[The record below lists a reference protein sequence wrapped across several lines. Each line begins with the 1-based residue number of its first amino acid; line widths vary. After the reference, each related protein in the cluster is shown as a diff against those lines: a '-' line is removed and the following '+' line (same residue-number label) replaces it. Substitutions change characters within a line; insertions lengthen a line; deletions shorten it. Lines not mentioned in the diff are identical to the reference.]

1 MTFTQWFI
9 FFLGVQVIH
18 FLATWKL
25 YVKAGRKAWEAAIP
39 IYNGI
44 ILMKIINRPKWW
56 IILLFIPIVNLL
68 MFPVI
73 WIETIRT
80 FGFYK
85 KIDSLLV
92 LLTFGLYIFYIS
104 YATDAKYNSERST
117 KPRSELGEWVSS
129 ITFAIIAATLVH
141 TYFMQPFTIPTS
153 SLEKS
158 LLVGD
163 YLFVSKFHYGAR
175 VPSTVI
181 AAPMVHD
188 SLPFTG
194 TASYLKKPQ
203 LPYTRLPG
211 LQKVKNND
219 IVCFNW
225 PADSLATM
233 WGDNSGKFTYKP
245 VDKKTNY
252 VKRSVGIAGDSLE
265 MKDGYFYING
275 KKNEL
280 PYRAKLQFYYTFEC
294 KQPISQS
301 TYPKFLLDKERTR
314 VFKMSSKYWNDPKA
328 QERFNSQVL
337 FSKIAGDS
345 LITEVVARAPIYK
358 IPTKYWENP
367 KVQQKFYNDNNT
379 NLIKIGGD
387 SLFTEVAGGVSQSLA
402 NKLGMESTIVDNKIN
417 INMTEEEATR
427 LKKHPLMLSV
437 KKVNHSPDN
446 AIFPHIKSNKWS
458 QDNFGPIYIPK
469 KGATVKLDS
478 ESLPYYRQIIKY
490 YEFNDLVENGDDIFI
505 NGAKADSY
513 TFKQDYFYLIGD
525 NRHNSLDGRYWGY
538 VPFDHVLGKPV
549 MIWFSWDAN
558 APSFMAKLKSIRWDR
573 MFTTVGGD
581 GEPISYRYFVFALIA
596 LYIGYSFY
604 KGKKVKK

>member
-1 MTFTQWFI
+1 MTFLQWFL
-9 FFLGVQVIH
+9 FFLSIQTIH
-18 FLATWKL
+18 FFGTWKL

-39 IYNGI
+39 VYNGI
-44 ILMKIINRPKWW
+44 ILMRIINRPKWW
-56 IILLFIPIVNLL
+56 ILLLFIPVVNLL

-73 WIETIRT
+73 WIETLRT

-85 KIDSLLV
+85 KSDSFLV
-92 LLTFGLYIFYIS
+92 IITFGLYILYIN
-104 YATDAKYNSERST
+104 YLTDSKYNANRSL
-117 KPRSELGEWVSS
+117 KPRSELGEWISS

-211 LQKVKNND
+211 LQKIKNND

-225 PADSLATM
+225 PADTLATM
-233 WGDNSGKFTYKP
+233 WGDTSGKFTYKP

-265 MKDGYFYING
+265 MINGYFYING
-275 KKNEL
+275 KKNVL
-280 PYRAKLQFYYTFEC
+280 PDRAKLQFYYTYES
-294 KQPISQS
+294 KKPISQS
-301 TYPKFLLDKERTR
+301 TYPKFLIEKERTG
-314 VFKMSSKYWNDPKA
+314 VYKILSEYWN
-328 QERFNSQVL
+328 NSKVQDAIKKNGNL
-337 FSKIAGDS
+337 AKIGTDS
-345 LITEVVARAPIYK
+345 LY
-358 IPTKYWENP
+358 
-367 KVQQKFYNDNNT
+367 
-379 NLIKIGGD
+379 
-387 SLFTEVAGGVSQSLA
+387 TEVAGGINTDLARRLKMVSV
-402 NKLGMESTIVDNKIN
+402 ENKIN
-417 INMTEEEATR
+417 INLTEEEVNR
-427 LKKHPLMLSV
+427 LMKYPYTVSL
-437 KKVNHSPDN
+437 KKVNHGADN
-446 AIFPHIKSNKWS
+446 AIFPHIEKLGWS

-469 KGATVKLDS
+469 AGSSVELTS
-478 ESLPYYRQIIKY
+478 ESLPFYEQIIRN
-490 YEFNDLVENGDDIFI
+490 YENNDLQVIGENIFI
-505 NGAKADSY
+505 NGKKVDSY

-525 NRHNSLDGRYWGY
+525 NRHNSLDARYWGY

-558 APSFMAKLKSIRWDR
+558 AASFGAKLKSIRWNR
-573 MFTTVGGD
+573 LFTTVHGD
-581 GEPISYRYFVFALIA
+581 GKPVSYRYFVFAFIL
-596 LYIGYSFY
+596 LYFGYSFY
-604 KGKKVKK
+604 KRKKKPTRK

>member
-1 MTFTQWFI
+1 MTYTQWFI
-9 FFLGVQVIH
+9 FFLAVQVLH
-18 FLATWKL
+18 FLGTWKL
-25 YVKAGRKAWEAAIP
+25 YVKAGRKAWEAAVP

-44 ILMKIINRPKWW
+44 VLMQIINRPKWW

-85 KIDSLLV
+85 KLESLLAIV
-92 LLTFGLYIFYIS
+92 TLGLYIFYIN
-104 YATDAKYNSERST
+104 YATDAKYNAERSV

-129 ITFAIIAATLVH
+129 IAFAIIAATLVH

-194 TASYLKKPQ
+194 TASYLKRPQ

-233 WGDNSGKFTYKP
+233 WGDTSGKFTYKP

-265 MKDGYFYING
+265 MRNGYFYING
-275 KKNEL
+275 KKNIL

-294 KQPISQS
+294 KEPIDQS
-301 TYPKFLLDKERTR
+301 TYPKFLLDKERTG
-314 VFKMSSKYWNDPKA
+314 VYKILSEYWTNDKV
-328 QERFNSQVL
+328 QEAIKLNGNL
-337 FSKIAGDS
+337 TKIGSDS
-345 LITEVVARAPIYK
+345 LY
-358 IPTKYWENP
+358 
-367 KVQQKFYNDNNT
+367 
-379 NLIKIGGD
+379 
-387 SLFTEVAGGVSQSLA
+387 TEVAGGVNPQFAQRLKMI
-402 NKLGMESTIVDNKIN
+402 NVDNKIN
-417 INMTEEEATR
+417 INLTQEEVER
-427 LKKHPLMLSV
+427 LEKYPLTVSV
-437 KKVNHSPDN
+437 KKINHAPDN
-446 AIFPHIKSNKWS
+446 AIFPHVEKLKWS

-469 KGATVKLDS
+469 KGATVKLDA
-478 ESLPYYRQIIKY
+478 ESLPFYKQIIKN
-490 YEFNDLVENGDDIFI
+490 YEYNDVVINGDDIFI
-505 NGAKADSY
+505 NGEKADSY

-525 NRHNSLDGRYWGY
+525 NRHNSLDARYWGY

-558 APSFMAKLKSIRWDR
+558 APSFTAKLKSIRWDR
-573 MFTTVGGD
+573 LFTTVGGD
-581 GEPISYRYFVFALIA
+581 GEPVSYRYFVLAIIA
-596 LYIGYSFY
+596 LYIGWSFY
-604 KGKKVKK
+604 KGKKAKK

>member
-1 MTFTQWFI
+1 MTFLQWFL
-9 FFLGVQVIH
+9 FFLSIQTIH
-18 FLATWKL
+18 FFGTWKL

-39 IYNGI
+39 VYNGI
-44 ILMKIINRPKWW
+44 ILMRIINRPKWW
-56 IILLFIPIVNLL
+56 ILLLFIPVVNLL

-73 WIETIRT
+73 WIETLRT

-85 KIDSLLV
+85 KSDSFLV
-92 LLTFGLYIFYIS
+92 IITFGLYILYIN
-104 YATDAKYNSERST
+104 YLTDSKYNANRSL
-117 KPRSELGEWVSS
+117 KPRSELGEWISS

-211 LQKVKNND
+211 LQKIKNND

-225 PADSLATM
+225 PADTLATM
-233 WGDNSGKFTYKP
+233 WGDTSGKFTYKP

-265 MKDGYFYING
+265 MINGYFYING
-275 KKNEL
+275 KKNVL
-280 PYRAKLQFYYTFEC
+280 PDRAKLQFYYTYES
-294 KQPISQS
+294 KKPISQS
-301 TYPKFLLDKERTR
+301 TYPKFLIDKERTG
-314 VFKMSSKYWNDPKA
+314 VYKILSEYWN
-328 QERFNSQVL
+328 NSKVQDAIKKNGNL
-337 FSKIAGDS
+337 AKIGSDS
-345 LITEVVARAPIYK
+345 LY
-358 IPTKYWENP
+358 
-367 KVQQKFYNDNNT
+367 
-379 NLIKIGGD
+379 
-387 SLFTEVAGGVSQSLA
+387 TEVAGGINTDLARRLKMVSV
-402 NKLGMESTIVDNKIN
+402 ENKIN
-417 INMTEEEATR
+417 INLTEEEVNR
-427 LKKHPLMLSV
+427 LMKYPYTVSL
-437 KKVNHSPDN
+437 KKVNHGADN
-446 AIFPHIKSNKWS
+446 AIFPHIEKLGWS

-469 KGATVKLDS
+469 AGSSVELTS
-478 ESLPYYRQIIKY
+478 ESLPFYEQIIRN
-490 YEFNDLVENGDDIFI
+490 YENNDLQVIGENIFI
-505 NGAKADSY
+505 NGKKVDSY

-525 NRHNSLDGRYWGY
+525 NRHNSLDARYWGY

-558 APSFMAKLKSIRWDR
+558 AASFGAKLKSIRWNR
-573 MFTTVGGD
+573 LFTTVHGD
-581 GEPISYRYFVFALIA
+581 GKPVSYRYLVLVLIG
-596 LYIGYSFY
+596 LYMGYNFY
-604 KGKKVKK
+604 KKKKKTLKK

>member
-1 MTFTQWFI
+1 MTFTQWFLFFI
-9 FFLGVQVIH
+9 AVQVTHFLG
-18 FLATWKL
+18 TWKL
-25 YVKAGRKAWEAAIP
+25 YVRAGRKAWEAAIP

-44 ILMKIINRPKWW
+44 VLMKMINRPKWW
-56 IILLFIPIVNLL
+56 IALLFIPVVNLL

-85 KIDSLLV
+85 KIDSFLV
-92 LLTFGLYIFYIS
+92 IVTLGLYVFYIN
-104 YATDAKYNSERST
+104 YATDAAYNSNRSI
-117 KPRSELGEWVSS
+117 KPRSELGEWISS

-211 LQKVKNND
+211 LQKIKNND

-225 PADSLATM
+225 PADTLATM
-233 WGDNSGKFTYKP
+233 WGDTSGKFTYKP

-252 VKRSVGIAGDSLE
+252 VKRCVGIAGDSLE
-265 MKDGYFYING
+265 MKNGYFYING
-275 KKNEL
+275 KKNAL
-280 PYRAKLQFYYTFEC
+280 PERAKLQFYYTYEAK
-294 KQPISQS
+294 KQISQS
-301 TYPKFLLDKERTR
+301 TYPKFLIGKQRTG
-314 VFKMSSKYWNDPKA
+314 VYKILSEYWNNEKVQKA
-328 QERFNSQVL
+328 IKKNGNL
-337 FSKIAGDS
+337 SKIGADS
-345 LITEVVARAPIYK
+345 LYTEVVGGINPNFAR
-358 IPTKYWENP
+358 
-367 KVQQKFYNDNNT
+367 
-379 NLIKIGGD
+379 
-387 SLFTEVAGGVSQSLA
+387 
-402 NKLGMESTIVDNKIN
+402 KLKMFSVDNKIN
-417 INMTEEEATR
+417 INLTEEEAAR
-427 LKKHPLMLSV
+427 LEEYPLAVSV
-437 KKVNHSPDN
+437 KKINHDFDN
-446 AIFPHIKSNKWS
+446 AIFPHVEKLGWS
-458 QDNFGPIYIPK
+458 QDNFGPIYIPEA
-469 KGATVKLDS
+469 GATVKIDL
-478 ESLPYYRQIIKY
+478 ETLPFYKQIIEN
-490 YEFNDLVENGDDIFI
+490 YENNDLQVVGENIYI
-505 NGAKADSY
+505 NGVKSASY

-525 NRHNSLDGRYWGY
+525 NRHSSLDGRYWGY

-558 APSFMAKLKSIRWDR
+558 APSFTAKLKSIRWNR

-604 KGKKVKK
+604 KGKKKTYKK

>member
-1 MTFTQWFI
+1 MNFTEWFL
-9 FFLGVQVIH
+9 FFLVIQILH
-18 FLATWKL
+18 FLGTWKL

-39 IYNGI
+39 VYNGI
-44 ILMKIINRPKWW
+44 VLMQIINRPKWW
-56 IILLFIPIVNLL
+56 IILLFIPVVNLL

-80 FGFYK
+80 FGYYK
-85 KIDSLLV
+85 KSDSLIV
-92 LLTFGLYIFYIS
+92 ILTLGLYILYIN
-104 YATDAKYNSERST
+104 YATDATYNAERSL
-117 KPRSELGEWVSS
+117 KPRSEVGEWVSS

-211 LQKVKNND
+211 LQRIKNND

-225 PADSLATM
+225 PADTLATM
-233 WGDNSGKFTYKP
+233 WGDTSGEFTYKP

-265 MKDGYFYING
+265 IRNGYVYING
-275 KKNEL
+275 EKNEL
-280 PYRAKLQFYYTFEC
+280 PDRAKIQFYYTYESKSVIDGNTFP
-294 KQPISQS
+294 Q
-301 TYPKFLLDKERTR
+301 FLIKKERTGVYR
-314 VFKMSSKYWNDPKA
+314 VLSEYWN
-328 QERFNSQVL
+328 
-337 FSKIAGDS
+337 
-345 LITEVVARAPIYK
+345 
-358 IPTKYWENP
+358 NP
-367 KVQQKFYNDNNT
+367 KVQEAIKKNG
-379 NLIKIGGD
+379 NLSKISSD
-387 SLFTEVAGGVSQSLA
+387 SLYTEVAGGINPDFARRL
-402 NKLGMESTIVDNKIN
+402 KMESVATKIN
-417 INMTEEEATR
+417 INLTEDEVIL
-427 LKKHPLMLSV
+427 LKKYAQTVSV
-437 KKVNHSPDN
+437 KKLNFSADN
-446 AIFPHIKSNKWS
+446 AIFPHIESNKWS

-469 KGATVKLDS
+469 AGANVKLDLN
-478 ESLPYYRQIIKY
+478 SLPYYRQIIKNH
-490 YEFNDLVENGDDIFI
+490 ENNDLAVVGDAIFI
-505 NGAKADSY
+505 NGEKVDSY
-513 TFKQDYFYLIGD
+513 TFKQDYYWLMGD
-525 NRHNSLDGRYWGY
+525 NRHNSLDARYWGY

-558 APSFMAKLKSIRWDR
+558 ASSFGAKIKSIRWDR
-573 MFTTVGGD
+573 MFTTVHGS
-581 GEPISYRYFVFALIA
+581 GEPVSYRYFVFGLIA

-604 KGKKVKK
+604 KGKKKSAKK

>member
-1 MTFTQWFI
+1 MTYTQWFI
-9 FFLGVQVIH
+9 FFLIVQVLH
-18 FLATWKL
+18 FLGTWKL

-39 IYNGI
+39 IYNGV
-44 ILMKIINRPKWW
+44 ILMQIINRPKWW
-56 IILLFIPIVNLL
+56 IILLFIPVVNLL

-85 KIDSLLV
+85 KLDSLLV
-92 LLTFGLYIFYIS
+92 ILTLGLYIFYIN
-104 YATDAKYNSERST
+104 YATDANYNAGRSL
-117 KPRSELGEWVSS
+117 KPRSEVGEWVSS
-129 ITFAIIAATLVH
+129 IAFAIIAATLVH

-194 TASYLKKPQ
+194 TASYLKSPQ

-211 LQKVKNND
+211 LQKIKNND

-252 VKRSVGIAGDSLE
+252 VKRCVGIAGDSIE
-265 MKDGYFYING
+265 MRDGYFYING
-275 KKNEL
+275 KKNDL
-280 PYRAKLQFYYTFEC
+280 PYRAKLQFYYTFES

-301 TYPKFLLDKERTR
+301 TYPKFLLDKERTG
-314 VFKMSSKYWNDPKA
+314 V
-328 QERFNSQVL
+328 
-337 FSKIAGDS
+337 
-345 LITEVVARAPIYK
+345 YK
-358 IPTKYWENP
+358 ILTEYWEND
-367 KVQQKFYNDNNT
+367 KVQEAIKKNG
-379 NLIKIGGD
+379 NLSKIGQD
-387 SLFTEVAGGVSQSLA
+387 SLYTEVAGGVNPQFAQRLKMI
-402 NKLGMESTIVDNKIN
+402 NVDNKIN
-417 INMTEEEATR
+417 INMTDEEVAR
-427 LKKHPLMLSV
+427 LEKYPLTISV
-437 KKVNHSPDN
+437 KKVNHAADN
-446 AIFPHIKSNKWS
+446 AIFPHVKELNWS

-469 KGATVKLDS
+469 AGATVKLNA
-478 ESLPYYRQIIKY
+478 ESLPFYEQIIKN
-490 YEFNDLVENGDDIFI
+490 YENNDLVVNGDAIFI
-505 NGAKADSY
+505 NGEEADSY
-513 TFKQDYFYLIGD
+513 TFEQDYFYMIGD
-525 NRHNSLDGRYWGY
+525 NRHNSLDARYFGY
-538 VPFDHVLGKPV
+538 TPFDHVLGKPV
-549 MIWFSWDAN
+549 LIWFSWDAD
-558 APSFMAKLKSIRWDR
+558 APSFGAKIKSIRWDR

-581 GEPISYRYFVFALIA
+581 GEPISYRYFVFTLIA
-596 LYIGYSFY
+596 LYIGWSFY
-604 KGKKVKK
+604 KGKKKVKK

>member
-1 MTFTQWFI
+1 MTYTQWFI
-9 FFLGVQVIH
+9 FFLAVQVLH
-18 FLATWKL
+18 FLGTWKL
-25 YVKAGRKAWEAAIP
+25 YVKAGRKAWEAAVP

-44 ILMKIINRPKWW
+44 VLMQIINRPKWW

-85 KIDSLLV
+85 KLDSLLAIV
-92 LLTFGLYIFYIS
+92 TLGLYIFYIN
-104 YATDAKYNSERST
+104 YATDPKYNSERSV

-129 ITFAIIAATLVH
+129 IAFAIIAATLVH

-194 TASYLKKPQ
+194 TASYLKRPQ

-233 WGDNSGKFTYKP
+233 WGDTSGKFTYKP

-265 MKDGYFYING
+265 MRNGYFYING
-275 KKNEL
+275 KKNVL

-294 KQPISQS
+294 KEPIDQS
-301 TYPKFLLDKERTR
+301 TYPKFLLDKERTG
-314 VFKMSSKYWNDPKA
+314 VYKILSEYWTNDKV
-328 QERFNSQVL
+328 QEAIKLNGNL
-337 FSKIAGDS
+337 TKIGSDS
-345 LITEVVARAPIYK
+345 LY
-358 IPTKYWENP
+358 
-367 KVQQKFYNDNNT
+367 
-379 NLIKIGGD
+379 
-387 SLFTEVAGGVSQSLA
+387 TEVAGGVNPQFAQRLKMI
-402 NKLGMESTIVDNKIN
+402 NVDNKIN
-417 INMTEEEATR
+417 INLTQEEVER
-427 LKKHPLMLSV
+427 LEKYPLTVSV
-437 KKVNHSPDN
+437 KKINHAPDN
-446 AIFPHIKSNKWS
+446 AIFPHVEKLKWS

-469 KGATVKLDS
+469 KGVTVKLDA
-478 ESLPYYRQIIKY
+478 ESLPFYKQIIKN
-490 YEFNDLVENGDDIFI
+490 YEYNDLVINGDDIFI
-505 NGAKADSY
+505 NGEKADSY

-525 NRHNSLDGRYWGY
+525 NRHNSLDARYWGY

-558 APSFMAKLKSIRWDR
+558 APSFTAKLKSIRWDR

-581 GEPISYRYFVFALIA
+581 GEPVSYRYFVLAIIA
-596 LYIGYSFY
+596 LYIGWSFY

>member
-1 MTFTQWFI
+1 MNFTEWFL
-9 FFLGVQVIH
+9 FFLVIQVLH
-18 FLATWKL
+18 FLGTWKL

-39 IYNGI
+39 IYNGVV
-44 ILMKIINRPKWW
+44 LMQIINRPKWW
-56 IILLFIPIVNLL
+56 IVLLFIPVVNLL

-73 WIETIRT
+73 WIETIRS

-85 KIDSLLV
+85 KLDSLLV
-92 LLTFGLYIFYIS
+92 IVTLGLYIFYIN
-104 YATDAKYNSERST
+104 YATDTTHNAERSL
-117 KPRSELGEWVSS
+117 KPRSEVGEWVSS

-211 LQKVKNND
+211 LQNIKNND

-225 PADSLATM
+225 PADTLATM
-233 WGDNSGKFTYKP
+233 WGDTSGKFTYKP

-265 MKDGYFYING
+265 LRNGYVYING

-280 PYRAKLQFYYTFEC
+280 PDRAKIQFYYTYESKSVIDGNTFP
-294 KQPISQS
+294 Q
-301 TYPKFLLDKERTR
+301 FLINKERTGVYR
-314 VFKMSSKYWNDPKA
+314 ILSEYWDNAKI
-328 QERFNSQVL
+328 QEAIKKNGNL
-337 FSKIAGDS
+337 TKITSDS
-345 LITEVVARAPIYK
+345 LY
-358 IPTKYWENP
+358 
-367 KVQQKFYNDNNT
+367 
-379 NLIKIGGD
+379 
-387 SLFTEVAGGVSQSLA
+387 TEVAGGINPDFARRL
-402 NKLGMESTIVDNKIN
+402 KMESVATKIN
-417 INMTEEEATR
+417 INLTADEVVL
-427 LKKHPLMLSV
+427 LKEYSQTISV
-437 KKVNHSPDN
+437 KKLNFSADN
-446 AIFPHIKSNKWS
+446 AIFPHIASNQWS

-469 KGATVKLDS
+469 AGATVKLDAA
-478 ESLPYYRQIIKY
+478 SLPYYKQIIKNH
-490 YEFNDLVENGDDIFI
+490 ENNDLAVVGDAIFI
-505 NGAKADSY
+505 NGEKVDSY
-513 TFKQDYFYLIGD
+513 TFKQDYYWLMGD
-525 NRHNSLDGRYWGY
+525 NRHNSLDARYWGY

-558 APSFMAKLKSIRWDR
+558 APTFGAKIKSIRWDR
-573 MFTTVGGD
+573 MFTTVHGSGA
-581 GEPISYRYFVFALIA
+581 PISYRYLVFALIA
-596 LYIGYSFY
+596 LYIGYSVY
-604 KGKKVKK
+604 KGKKKSTKK

>member
-1 MTFTQWFI
+1 MTFTEWFI
-9 FFLGVQVIH
+9 FFLVIQVIH
-18 FLATWKL
+18 FLGTWKL
-25 YVKAGRKAWEAAIP
+25 YVKAGRKPWEAAIP

-44 ILMKIINRPKWW
+44 VLMSIIKRPKWW

-92 LLTFGLYIFYIS
+92 ILTLGLYIFYIN
-104 YATDAKYNSERST
+104 YGTDAAYNAERSL

-188 SLPFTG
+188 SLPIVG

-211 LQKVKNND
+211 LQDIKNND

-225 PADSLATM
+225 PADTLATM
-233 WGDNSGKFTYKP
+233 WGDTSGKFTYKP

-265 MKDGYFYING
+265 IRDGYVYING
-275 KKNEL
+275 QKNKL
-280 PYRAKLQFYYTFEC
+280 PYRAKIQFYYTYEAKSAIDINNF
-294 KQPISQS
+294 
-301 TYPKFLLDKERTR
+301 PKFLIKKERTG
-314 VFKMSSKYWNDPKA
+314 VYKILNEYWN
-328 QERFNSQVL
+328 
-337 FSKIAGDS
+337 
-345 LITEVVARAPIYK
+345 
-358 IPTKYWENP
+358 NP
-367 KVQQKFYNDNNT
+367 KVQEAFKNGA
-379 NLIKIGGD
+379 NLSKIGSD
-387 SLFTEVAGGVSQSLA
+387 SLYTEVAGGVSQDLA
-402 NKLGMESTIVDNKIN
+402 SRLKMTNVANKIN
-417 INMTEEEATR
+417 INLTEDEVIE
-427 LKKHPLMLSV
+427 LKKYPSTVSV
-437 KKVNHSPDN
+437 KKVNYGADN
-446 AIFPHIKSNKWS
+446 SIFPHIEANKWS

-469 KGATVKLDS
+469 AGATVKIDAKS
-478 ESLPYYRQIIKY
+478 IPYYAQIIKN
-490 YEFNDLVENGDDIFI
+490 YENNDLQIVGENIFI
-505 NGAKADSY
+505 NGKKADSY
-513 TFKQDYFYLIGD
+513 TFKQNYYWLMGD
-525 NRHNSLDGRYWGY
+525 NRHNSLDARYWGY

-558 APSFMAKLKSIRWDR
+558 APTFGEKIKSIRWDR

-581 GEPISYRYFVFALIA
+581 GEPISYRYYVLALIG
-596 LYIGYSFY
+596 LYIGFSYY

>member
-1 MTFTQWFI
+1 MTYTQWFI
-9 FFLGVQVIH
+9 FFLAVQVLH
-18 FLATWKL
+18 FLGTWKL
-25 YVKAGRKAWEAAIP
+25 YVKAGRKAWEAAVP

-44 ILMKIINRPKWW
+44 VLMQIINRPKWW

-85 KIDSLLV
+85 KLDSLLAIV
-92 LLTFGLYIFYIS
+92 TLGLYIFYIN
-104 YATDAKYNSERST
+104 YATDAKYNAERSV

-129 ITFAIIAATLVH
+129 IAFAIIAATLVH

-194 TASYLKKPQ
+194 TASYLKRPQ

-233 WGDNSGKFTYKP
+233 WGDTSGKFTYKP

-252 VKRSVGIAGDSLE
+252 VKRSIGIAGDSLE
-265 MKDGYFYING
+265 MRNGYFYING
-275 KKNEL
+275 KKNVL

-294 KQPISQS
+294 KEPIDQS
-301 TYPKFLLDKERTR
+301 TYPKFLLDKERTG
-314 VFKMSSKYWNDPKA
+314 VYNILSEYWTNDKV
-328 QERFNSQVL
+328 QEAIKLNGNL
-337 FSKIAGDS
+337 TKIGSDS
-345 LITEVVARAPIYK
+345 LY
-358 IPTKYWENP
+358 
-367 KVQQKFYNDNNT
+367 
-379 NLIKIGGD
+379 
-387 SLFTEVAGGVSQSLA
+387 TEVAGGVNPQFAQRLKMI
-402 NKLGMESTIVDNKIN
+402 NVDNKIN
-417 INMTEEEATR
+417 INLTQEEVER
-427 LKKHPLMLSV
+427 LEKYPLTVSV
-437 KKVNHSPDN
+437 KKINHAPDN
-446 AIFPHIKSNKWS
+446 AIFPHVEKLKWS

-469 KGATVKLDS
+469 KGATVKLDA
-478 ESLPYYRQIIKY
+478 ESLPFYKQIIKN
-490 YEFNDLVENGDDIFI
+490 YEYNDVVINGDDIFI
-505 NGAKADSY
+505 NGEKADSY

-525 NRHNSLDGRYWGY
+525 NRHNSLDARYWGY

-558 APSFMAKLKSIRWDR
+558 APSFTAKLKSIRWDR
-573 MFTTVGGD
+573 LFTTVGGD
-581 GEPISYRYFVFALIA
+581 GEPVSYRYFVLAIIA
-596 LYIGYSFY
+596 LYIGWSFY
-604 KGKKVKK
+604 KGKKAKK

>member
-1 MTFTQWFI
+1 MTFTEWFI
-9 FFLGVQVIH
+9 FFLVIQVIH
-18 FLATWKL
+18 FLGTWKL
-25 YVKAGRKAWEAAIP
+25 YVKAGRKAWEAAVP
-39 IYNGI
+39 VYNGI
-44 ILMKIINRPKWW
+44 ILMQIINRPKWW
-56 IILLFIPIVNLL
+56 VILLFIPVVNLL

-85 KIDSLLV
+85 KLDSFLV
-92 LLTFGLYIFYIS
+92 IVTLGLYIFYIN
-104 YATDAKYNSERST
+104 YATDAKFNEDRSL

-188 SLPFTG
+188 SLPIVG

-211 LQKVKNND
+211 LQKIKNND

-225 PADSLATM
+225 PADTLATM
-233 WGDNSGKFTYKP
+233 WGDTSGKFTYKP

-252 VKRSVGIAGDSLE
+252 VKRSVGIAGDSIE
-265 MKDGYFYING
+265 MKNGYFYING

-294 KQPISQS
+294 KQPINQ
-301 TYPKFLLDKERTR
+301 TTFPKFLLDKERTG
-314 VFKMSSKYWNDPKA
+314 VYKILSEYWNNDKV
-328 QERFNSQVL
+328 QEAIKQNGSL
-337 FSKIAGDS
+337 TKIGQDS
-345 LITEVVARAPIYK
+345 LY
-358 IPTKYWENP
+358 
-367 KVQQKFYNDNNT
+367 
-379 NLIKIGGD
+379 
-387 SLFTEVAGGVSQSLA
+387 TEVAGSVNPQFA
-402 NKLGMESTIVDNKIN
+402 QKLKMINVDNKIN
-417 INMTEEEATR
+417 INLTEDEVSR
-427 LKKHPLMLSV
+427 LEKYPLTVSV
-437 KKVNHSPDN
+437 KKINHAPDE
-446 AIFPHIKSNKWS
+446 AIFPHVKELGWS
-458 QDNFGPIYIPK
+458 QDNFGPIYIPEA
-469 KGATVKLDS
+469 GATVEINTKT
-478 ESLPYYRQIIKY
+478 LPFYEQIIKN
-490 YEFNDLVENGDDIFI
+490 YENNDLQVVGENIFI
-505 NGAKADSY
+505 NGKKADSY

-525 NRHNSLDGRYWGY
+525 NRHNSLDARYWGY

-558 APSFMAKLKSIRWDR
+558 AASLGEKIKSIRWDR
-573 MFTTVGGD
+573 MFTTVHGD
-581 GEPISYRYFVFALIA
+581 GEPVSYRYFVFALIA
-596 LYIGYSFY
+596 LYIVYSFY
-604 KGKKVKK
+604 KGKKKSAKK

>member
-9 FFLGVQVIH
+9 FFIAIQIIH
-18 FLATWKL
+18 FLGTWKL
-25 YVKAGRKAWEAAIP
+25 YVKAGRKAWEAAVP

-44 ILMKIINRPKWW
+44 VLMSIINRPKWW

-85 KIDSLLV
+85 KLDSFLV
-92 LLTFGLYIFYIS
+92 IVTLGLYIVYIN
-104 YATDAKYNSERST
+104 YNTDAVYNADRSL

-211 LQKVKNND
+211 LQKIKNND

-225 PADSLATM
+225 PTDSLATM
-233 WGDNSGKFTYKP
+233 WGDNSGKYTYKP

-252 VKRSVGIAGDSLE
+252 VKRCVGIAGDSLE
-265 MKDGYFYING
+265 LKDGYVYING

-280 PYRAKLQFYYTFEC
+280 PYRAKIQFYYTYEA
-294 KQPISQS
+294 KNPIDRN
-301 TYPKFLLDKERTR
+301 TFPKFLIDKERTG
-314 VFKMSSKYWNDPKA
+314 VYKISNEYWNDA
-328 QERFNSQVL
+328 RVQEAFKQAANL
-337 FSKIAGDS
+337 TKIGSDS
-345 LITEVVARAPIYK
+345 LY
-358 IPTKYWENP
+358 
-367 KVQQKFYNDNNT
+367 
-379 NLIKIGGD
+379 
-387 SLFTEVAGGVSQSLA
+387 TEVAGQVSQDLA
-402 NKLGMESTIVDNKIN
+402 SRLKMQNVANKIN
-417 INMTEEEATR
+417 INLTNEEVER
-427 LKKHPLMLSV
+427 LKKSPNTISV
-437 KKVNHSPDN
+437 TKINHSADN
-446 AIFPHIKSNKWS
+446 AIFPHVEKLGWS

-469 KGATVKLDS
+469 KGATVKINA
-478 ESLPYYRQIIKY
+478 ETFPFYEQIIKN
-490 YEFNDLVENGDDIFI
+490 YENNDLAIVGNDIFI
-505 NGAKADSY
+505 NGEKADSY
-513 TFKQDYFYLIGD
+513 TFKQDYYWLMGD
-525 NRHNSLDGRYWGY
+525 NRHNSLDARYWGY

-549 MIWFSWDAN
+549 MIWFSWDAD
-558 APSFMAKLKSIRWDR
+558 APTFGEKIKSIRWDR

-581 GEPISYRYFVFALIA
+581 GEPVSYRYIVFGLIA
-596 LYIGYSFY
+596 LYIGYSVY
-604 KGKKVKK
+604 KGRKKKA

>member
-1 MTFTQWFI
+1 MTFLQWFL
-9 FFLGVQVIH
+9 FFLSIQTIH
-18 FLATWKL
+18 FFGTWKL

-39 IYNGI
+39 VYNGI
-44 ILMKIINRPKWW
+44 ILMRIINRPKWW
-56 IILLFIPIVNLL
+56 ILLLFIPVVNLL

-73 WIETIRT
+73 WIETLRT

-85 KIDSLLV
+85 KSDSFLV
-92 LLTFGLYIFYIS
+92 IITFGLYILYIN
-104 YATDAKYNSERST
+104 YLTDSKYNANRSL
-117 KPRSELGEWVSS
+117 KPRSELGEWISS

-211 LQKVKNND
+211 LQKIKNND

-225 PADSLATM
+225 PADTLATM
-233 WGDNSGKFTYKP
+233 WGDTSGKFTYKP

-265 MKDGYFYING
+265 MINGYFYING
-275 KKNEL
+275 KKNVL
-280 PYRAKLQFYYTFEC
+280 PDRAKLQFYYTYES
-294 KQPISQS
+294 KKPISQS
-301 TYPKFLLDKERTR
+301 TYPKFLIDKERTG
-314 VFKMSSKYWNDPKA
+314 VYKILSEYWN
-328 QERFNSQVL
+328 NSKVQDAIKKNGNL
-337 FSKIAGDS
+337 AKIGSDS
-345 LITEVVARAPIYK
+345 LY
-358 IPTKYWENP
+358 
-367 KVQQKFYNDNNT
+367 
-379 NLIKIGGD
+379 
-387 SLFTEVAGGVSQSLA
+387 TEVAGGINTDLARKLKMVSV
-402 NKLGMESTIVDNKIN
+402 ENKIN
-417 INMTEEEATR
+417 INLTEEEVNR
-427 LKKHPLMLSV
+427 LMKYPYTVSL
-437 KKVNHSPDN
+437 KKVNHGADN
-446 AIFPHIKSNKWS
+446 AIFPHIEKLGWS

-469 KGATVKLDS
+469 AGSSVELTS
-478 ESLPYYRQIIKY
+478 ESLPFYEQIIKN
-490 YEFNDLVENGDDIFI
+490 YENNDLQVVGENIFI
-505 NGAKADSY
+505 NGKKVDSY

-525 NRHNSLDGRYWGY
+525 NRHNSLDARYWGY

-549 MIWFSWDAN
+549 MIWFSWNAN
-558 APSFMAKLKSIRWDR
+558 AASFGAKLKSIRWNR
-573 MFTTVGGD
+573 LFTTVHGD
-581 GEPISYRYFVFALIA
+581 GKPVSYRYLVLVLIG
-596 LYIGYSFY
+596 LYMGYNFY
-604 KGKKVKK
+604 KKKKKTLKK

>member
-1 MTFTQWFI
+1 MTYTQWFI
-9 FFLGVQVIH
+9 FFIAIQVIH
-18 FLATWKL
+18 FLGTWKL
-25 YVKAGRKAWEAAIP
+25 YVKAGRKAWEAAVP
-39 IYNGI
+39 VYNGI
-44 ILMKIINRPKWW
+44 VLMQIINRPKWW
-56 IILLFIPIVNLL
+56 IILLFIPVVNLL

-85 KIDSLLV
+85 KLDSFLV
-92 LLTFGLYIFYIS
+92 LVTLGLYIFYIN
-104 YATDAKYNSERST
+104 YATDGEYNSERST

-175 VPSTVI
+175 VPSTVV

-194 TASYLKKPQ
+194 TASYLKSPQ

-211 LQKVKNND
+211 LQKIKNND

-252 VKRSVGIAGDSLE
+252 VKRCVGIAGDSLE
-265 MKDGYFYING
+265 MRDGYFYING
-275 KKNEL
+275 KKNAL
-280 PYRAKLQFYYTFEC
+280 PYRAKLQFYYTFES
-294 KQPISQS
+294 KKPISQS
-301 TYPKFLLDKERTR
+301 TYPKFLLDKERTG
-314 VFKMSSKYWNDPKA
+314 V
-328 QERFNSQVL
+328 
-337 FSKIAGDS
+337 
-345 LITEVVARAPIYK
+345 YK
-358 IPTKYWENP
+358 ILTEYWENE
-367 KVQQKFYNDNNT
+367 KVQKAIKENG
-379 NLIKIGGD
+379 NLSKIGQD
-387 SLFTEVAGGVSQSLA
+387 SLYTEVAGGVNPKFAQRLKMI
-402 NKLGMESTIVDNKIN
+402 NVDNKIN
-417 INMTEEEATR
+417 INMTDEEVAR
-427 LKKHPLMLSV
+427 LKKYPLTISV
-437 KKVNHSPDN
+437 TKINHEADN
-446 AIFPHIKSNKWS
+446 AIFPHVKELGWS
-458 QDNFGPIYIPK
+458 QDNFGPIYIPEAGK
-469 KGATVKLDS
+469 TVKLDKS
-478 ESLPYYRQIIKY
+478 SLPFYEQIIKN
-490 YEFNDLVENGDDIFI
+490 YENNDLVVNGDDIFV
-505 NGAKADSY
+505 NGKKVDSY

-525 NRHNSLDGRYWGY
+525 NRHNSLDARYWGY

-549 MIWFSWDAN
+549 LIWFSWDAD
-558 APSFMAKLKSIRWDR
+558 AASFGEKIKSIRWNR

-581 GEPISYRYFVFALIA
+581 GEPVSYRYFVFALIA
-596 LYIGYSFY
+596 LYFGWSFY
-604 KGKKVKK
+604 KGKKKKA

>member
-9 FFLGVQVIH
+9 FFLVVQVIH
-18 FLATWKL
+18 FLGTWRL
-25 YVKAGRKAWEAAIP
+25 YVKAGRKAWEAAVP
-39 IYNGI
+39 VYNGI
-44 ILMKIINRPKWW
+44 VLMQIINRPKWW
-56 IILLFIPIVNLL
+56 VILLFIPIVNLL

-85 KIDSLLV
+85 KLDSLLV
-92 LLTFGLYIFYIS
+92 LLTLGLYTFYIN
-104 YATDAKYNSERST
+104 YATDAKYNANRSI
-117 KPRSELGEWVSS
+117 KPRSEFGEWVSS
-129 ITFAIIAATLVH
+129 IAFAIIAATLVH

-194 TASYLKKPQ
+194 TASYLKEPQ

-211 LQKVKNND
+211 LQKIKNND

-233 WGDNSGKFTYKP
+233 WGDYSGKFTYKP

-265 MKDGYFYING
+265 MRNGYFYING

-280 PYRAKLQFYYTFEC
+280 PYRARLQFYYTFEC
-294 KQPISQS
+294 KKPISQS
-301 TYPKFLLDKERTR
+301 TYPKFLLNKERTR
-314 VFKMSSKYWNDPKA
+314 VYRILSEYWNDDRIQDAIK
-328 QERFNSQVL
+328 QNGNL
-337 FSKIAGDS
+337 SKIGEDS
-345 LITEVVARAPIYK
+345 LY
-358 IPTKYWENP
+358 
-367 KVQQKFYNDNNT
+367 
-379 NLIKIGGD
+379 
-387 SLFTEVAGGVSQSLA
+387 TEVAGGVNPQFAKRLKMI
-402 NKLGMESTIVDNKIN
+402 NVDNKIN
-417 INMTEEEATR
+417 INLTKEEVVR
-427 LKKHPLMLSV
+427 LEKYPLTISV
-437 KKVNHSPDN
+437 KKINHSADN
-446 AIFPHIKSNKWS
+446 AIFPHVKKLGWS

-469 KGATVKLDS
+469 KGVTVKLDS
-478 ESLPYYRQIIKY
+478 ESIPFYKQIIKN
-490 YEFNDLVENGDDIFI
+490 YEYNDIVINGDDIFI
-505 NGAKADSY
+505 NGKKADSY

-525 NRHNSLDGRYWGY
+525 NRHNSLDARYWGY

-558 APSFMAKLKSIRWDR
+558 APSFIAKLKSIRWNR
-573 MFTTVGGD
+573 LFTTVHGD

-604 KGKKVKK
+604 KGKKNTPKK

>member
-1 MTFTQWFI
+1 MTYTQWFI
-9 FFLGVQVIH
+9 FFLAVQVLH
-18 FLATWKL
+18 FLGTWKL
-25 YVKAGRKAWEAAIP
+25 YVKAGRKAWEAAVP

-44 ILMKIINRPKWW
+44 VLMQIINRPKWW

-85 KIDSLLV
+85 KLESLLAIV
-92 LLTFGLYIFYIS
+92 TLGLYIFYIN
-104 YATDAKYNSERST
+104 YATDAKYNAERSV

-129 ITFAIIAATLVH
+129 IAFAIIAATLVH

-194 TASYLKKPQ
+194 TASYLKRPQ

-233 WGDNSGKFTYKP
+233 WGDTSGKFTYKP

-252 VKRSVGIAGDSLE
+252 VKRSIGIAGDSLE
-265 MKDGYFYING
+265 MRNGYFYING
-275 KKNEL
+275 KKNVL

-294 KQPISQS
+294 KEPIDQS
-301 TYPKFLLDKERTR
+301 TYPKFLLDKERTG
-314 VFKMSSKYWNDPKA
+314 VYKILSEYWTNDKV
-328 QERFNSQVL
+328 QEAIKLNGNL
-337 FSKIAGDS
+337 TKIGSDS
-345 LITEVVARAPIYK
+345 LY
-358 IPTKYWENP
+358 
-367 KVQQKFYNDNNT
+367 
-379 NLIKIGGD
+379 
-387 SLFTEVAGGVSQSLA
+387 TEVAGGVNPQFAQRLKMI
-402 NKLGMESTIVDNKIN
+402 NVDNKIN
-417 INMTEEEATR
+417 INLTQEEVER
-427 LKKHPLMLSV
+427 LEKYPLTVSV
-437 KKVNHSPDN
+437 KKINHAPDN
-446 AIFPHIKSNKWS
+446 AIFPHVEKLKWS

-469 KGATVKLDS
+469 KGATVKLDA
-478 ESLPYYRQIIKY
+478 ESLPFYKQIIKN
-490 YEFNDLVENGDDIFI
+490 YEYNDVVINGDDIFI
-505 NGAKADSY
+505 NGEKADSY

-525 NRHNSLDGRYWGY
+525 NRHNSLDARYWGY

-558 APSFMAKLKSIRWDR
+558 APSFTAKLKSIRWDR
-573 MFTTVGGD
+573 LFTTVGGD
-581 GEPISYRYFVFALIA
+581 GKPVSYRYFVLAIIA
-596 LYIGYSFY
+596 LYIGWSFY
-604 KGKKVKK
+604 KGKKAKK